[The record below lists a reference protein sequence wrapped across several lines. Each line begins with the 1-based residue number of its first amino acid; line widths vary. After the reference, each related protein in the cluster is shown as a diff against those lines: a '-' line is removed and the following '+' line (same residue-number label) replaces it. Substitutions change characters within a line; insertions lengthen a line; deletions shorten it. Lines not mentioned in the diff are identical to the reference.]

1 MRWKIITGAMLG
13 ALLLGASASSAVEE
27 EAVCAASPKEKW
39 ASAEAITAKLS
50 QVIDAQFALGLDKG
64 CYEAE
69 VVINDATMIDIYVNP
84 VTMNIVRIRTNGEED
99 S

>member
-1 MRWKIITGAMLG
+1 MRRTLIAGSIGGM
-13 ALLLGASASSAVEE
+13 LLLGAAVSSAEEE
-27 EAVCAASPKEKW
+27 EAVCAASPRETW
-39 ASAEAITAKLS
+39 ASAEAVTDRLQRI
-50 QVIDAQFALGLDKG
+50 IDAKFALGLDRG

-69 VVINDATMIDIYVNP
+69 VMINDETMIDVYVDP

>member
-1 MRWKIITGAMLG
+1 MQGKIIAGALLG
-13 ALLLGASASSAVEE
+13 TLLLGASASSAVEE
-27 EAVCAASPKEKW
+27 ESVCAVSPKEKW
-39 ASAEAITAKLS
+39 ASAETVTARLS
-50 QVIDAQFALGLDKG
+50 QVIDAEFALGLDKG

-69 VVINDATMIDIYVNP
+69 VVINDETMIDIYVDP

>member
-1 MRWKIITGAMLG
+1 MRWKIMTGAMLG

-27 EAVCAASPKEKW
+27 EAVCVASPKEKW
-39 ASAEAITAKLS
+39 ASAEAVTARLS

-69 VVINDATMIDIYVNP
+69 VVINDETMIDIYVDP
-84 VTMNIVRIRTNGEED
+84 VTTNIVRIRTNGEED